1 MWLKTKIDNVR
12 SSKCHRRRDFEVSR
26 GFKSQIARTKKAT
39 FSLFTSVAM
48 SNYLYAIS
56 ELCSVK
62 IALLRYEVHQKKSQ
76 REESIV

>member
-1 MWLKTKIDNVR
+1 MAVTDGLKKWSDFSGSPGISYEVR
-12 SSKCHRRRDFEVSR
+12 DL
-26 GFKSQIARTKKAT
+26 KSLVARTKKAT